1 MALQVNLP
9 QMKSIWIDED
19 QEAEK
24 LYGLQA
30 QHLMDSDGED
40 HVDVVLINSNK
51 PLLNNKE
58 KIELPPLIPAAYK
71 PSHNK
76 KQPLNKM
83 HGSSTLKSKKK
94 TGKLFSLFKMK
105 ETRGSSSH
113 AKISVPYNFQHISHA
128 DLKNVFEGEELACDV
143 EASPALLNKAFVTE
157 SAPSQQPLQARQR
170 SAGSSL
176 SALRRSSS
184 IASSQYSSRSARI
197 VSTSTMATSVGGDD
211 SCRSLKKLDH
221 LEKMHLKHRYNKSD
235 ASSVSVEFLKNYDF
249 PTVLEDSLVEIKT
262 PEMCSKQHDKFT
274 WESPADTGALLETMI
289 QAKCPMPPS
298 ASSRRKSDSQLVF
311 SPISEQRASFLD
323 TPRTR
328 KSVDEVLLC
337 YHQQSENSSE
347 LQEPSEFSFSQRS
360 SAANRNSVWDKDTET
375 FEV

>member
-94 TGKLFSLFKMK
+94 NWEAFQSLQD
-105 ETRGSSSH
+105 ERDTRQLE
-113 AKISVPYNFQHISHA
+113 PC
-128 DLKNVFEGEELACDV
+128 KNL
-143 EASPALLNKAFVTE
+143 SPI
-157 SAPSQQPLQARQR
+157 Q
-170 SAGSSL
+170 
-176 SALRRSSS
+176 
-184 IASSQYSSRSARI
+184 
-197 VSTSTMATSVGGDD
+197 
-211 SCRSLKKLDH
+211 
-221 LEKMHLKHRYNKSD
+221 
-235 ASSVSVEFLKNYDF
+235 F
-249 PTVLEDSLVEIKT
+249 PTHIA
-262 PEMCSKQHDKFT
+262 C
-274 WESPADTGALLETMI
+274 
-289 QAKCPMPPS
+289 
-298 ASSRRKSDSQLVF
+298 
-311 SPISEQRASFLD
+311 
-323 TPRTR
+323 
-328 KSVDEVLLC
+328 
-337 YHQQSENSSE
+337 
-347 LQEPSEFSFSQRS
+347 
-360 SAANRNSVWDKDTET
+360 
-375 FEV
+375 